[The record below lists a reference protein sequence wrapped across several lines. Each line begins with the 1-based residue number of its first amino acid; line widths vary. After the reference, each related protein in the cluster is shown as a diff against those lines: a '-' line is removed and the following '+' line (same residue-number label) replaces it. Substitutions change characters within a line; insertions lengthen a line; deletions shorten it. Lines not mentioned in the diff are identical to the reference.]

1 MREKILRAEYIYLS
15 KYKKEYKGKRREVRN
30 RLLSDG
36 ESEPKHGALEIILLV
51 ARRQGVE
58 IERKRL
64 LLLLLP
70 LLLLLRLP
78 AINRDSS
85 ITIAVH
91 NSR

>member
-1 MREKILRAEYIYLS
+1 MQEKILRAEYIYLS

-58 IERKRL
+58 IKRKRQ
-64 LLLLLP
+64 
-70 LLLLLRLP
+70 LLLLRLP

-85 ITIAVH
+85 IAIAVH